1 MLLNLVYVGTYT
13 RSGRSAGIHLLRQD
27 PTNGSLTPVQVT
39 DEIDPSWLG
48 FDPSRRFLFATS
60 EGLGD
65 DGGVVASFGIDDHT
79 GELTL
84 LSRQPTHG
92 GEPCHLCTDPSGRW
106 LLVANH
112 ENGTVAVLPI
122 DASGR
127 LGAAT
132 DVRQHVGSGPGP
144 TQQGPHAHHVTFDP
158 TGQRVL
164 VADKGIDQVVIYTLD
179 TSAGK
184 LIPSAPAFARLHPG
198 AAPRHLAF
206 HPNGRFVYVNGE
218 ADMTLTAFAYDGQ
231 RGVLRELQVVP
242 TLPDGASGEKLS
254 TAEVLV
260 EPSGHWVYV
269 SNRGHDSIADFAI
282 DLHSGRL
289 TPAGHVATQGRTPR
303 HFALDASGTRMYV
316 ANQESDSIVQFRID
330 QQSGQPVPTGDVT
343 RVGAPVCVLF
353 G

>member
-1 MLLNLVYVGTYT
+1 MPLNLVYVGTYT

-27 PTNGSLTPVQVT
+27 PSNGTLTPVEVT
-39 DEIDPSWLG
+39 EEIDPSWLA
-48 FDPSRRFLFATS
+48 FDPRKRFLFVAS
-60 EGLGD
+60 EGLGV
-65 DGGVVASFGIDDHT
+65 DGGAVASFRIDDQT
-79 GELTL
+79 GRLTP

-112 ENGTVAVLPI
+112 ETGSVAVLPI
-122 DASGR
+122 DTDGR

-132 DVRQHVGSGPGP
+132 DVRQHVGSGPGR

-179 TSAGK
+179 TEHGT
-184 LIPSAPAFARLHPG
+184 LIPSAPAFGRLHAG

-206 HPNGRFVYVNGE
+206 HASGRFAYVNGE
-218 ADMTLTAFAYDGQ
+218 ADMTLTAFAYDVQSGA
-231 RGVLRELQVVP
+231 LRELQVVR
-242 TLPDGASGEKLS
+242 TLPDGASDAGWS

-269 SNRGHDSIADFAI
+269 SNRGHDSIAVFAI
-282 DLHSGRL
+282 DPDSGRL
-289 TPAGHVATQGRTPR
+289 TPTGHSPTHGRTPR
-303 HFALDASGTRMYV
+303 NFALDATGRRMYV
-316 ANQESDSIVQFRID
+316 ANQDSDGIVQFRLD
-330 QQSGQPVPTGDVT
+330 EPSGQLVRTGDIT
-343 RVGAPVCVLF
+343 PVGAPVCVLF
-353 G
+353 S